1 MQYKIPQNVRIE
13 DKIVG
18 PLTLKQLA
26 IVGVGG
32 GFTYALYTYLAKR
45 YYIEVWLPAILP
57 STLLTLAFA
66 FLKINGISFGPW
78 LLYLIEFTINPHKRM
93 FQMGAA
99 DHYTSLVAKTS
110 EKVKNTEE
118 VTPELNSNDRMKKIG
133 EISKIL
139 DRQA

>member
-1 MQYKIPQNVRIE
+1 MQYKIPQNVQIE

-57 STLLTLAFA
+57 STLLTLAIA

-78 LLYLIEFTINPHKRM
+78 VLYAIEFIANPRKRI

-99 DHYTSLVAKTS
+99 DHYASQFAKPT
-110 EKVKNTEE
+110 ETVKTETVEPTLNTH
-118 VTPELNSNDRMKKIG
+118 DRIQKIG

-139 DRQA
+139 DQQV